1 MTDKLSEVD
10 IPDDL
15 ERRLREVGGFDPVA
29 ELCSEAAD
37 RIHKLELDLHFQ
49 KLQKVEW
56 ACYACVEKSEAA
68 TARIE
73 ELEKAVVDLVQHVSR
88 ADLAYSVKTETKLV
102 FRALM
107 ENKND

>member
-15 ERRLREVGGFDPVA
+15 VRRLREVGGFDPAA

-56 ACYACVEKSEAA
+56 ACYACMEKSEAA

-73 ELEKAVVDLVQHVSR
+73 KLEIALKEIYKCKTLYGAQAKAI
-88 ADLAYSVKTETKLV
+88 
-102 FRALM
+102 RALEI
-107 ENKND
+107 END